1 MAVLGVDAYLRPS
14 GLEEALALLREAGPA
29 ARIVA
34 GGTDLTLHPPPGLTK
49 LIDLSGLELAY
60 LREREEGLAV
70 GAMTTLTDLLDHP
83 WSSDRYDGMLG
94 DMLRR
99 VGSPLLRNVATL
111 GGHLARGRLSD
122 VVPVFLAL
130 DAAVTYFDGDHHTVP
145 LADFY
150 GSGTHHTTMILTET
164 RIPSPPA
171 HCGAAFLRFSRT
183 AFDLALLNCACL
195 VALEDGR
202 IERARVVVGE
212 TPWLASVLPQV
223 EAMLVGSELT
233 PAAVRAAADLAA
245 ETTETGDDL
254 RAGAAYRTQLVR
266 VAVSRSLT
274 RIAARLQEPAP

>member
-14 GLEEALALLREAGPA
+14 SLQEALALLREAGPA

-34 GGTDLTLHPPPGLTK
+34 GGTDLTLHPPPGLTT

-60 LREREEGLAV
+60 LRESDEGLAV
-70 GAMTTLTDLLDHP
+70 GTMTTLTDLLDHP
-83 WSSDRYDGMLG
+83 WSFHHYDGILG
-94 DMLRR
+94 DMLRQ

-122 VVPVFLAL
+122 VVPVLLAL
-130 DAAVTYFDGDHHTVP
+130 DVAVTYFDGDHHTVP

-150 GSGTHHTTMILTET
+150 GSGTHHTPMILTET
-164 RIPSPPA
+164 RIPPPPA
-171 HCGAAFLRFSRT
+171 RCGAAFLRFSRT

-195 VALEDGR
+195 IGLDGSR
-202 IERARVVVGE
+202 VERARVVVGE
-212 TPWLASVLPQV
+212 TPWLASSLPRV
-223 EAMLVGSELT
+223 EARLVGSELT
-233 PAAVRAAADLAA
+233 PAVLEGAAHLAA

-266 VAVSRSLT
+266 VAVWRCLT
-274 RIAARLQEPAP
+274 RIAARLRDEAT